1 MTARRPSVLTAL
13 PDVWDGAVVGRLGS
27 RVTVGRRCVDL
38 PDLLAAA
45 HARLGD
51 VALVSPRLRG
61 LDLSAVRDLRL
72 GSVGVLGVVDPDDEA
87 GEAMLRQ
94 LGVRTFVAPDAP
106 AADLYGAVVGALA
119 VPSVPSDGDGDDL
132 TEEDEITR
140 RGQVVAVWG
149 PAGAPGRTTVA
160 VNLAAELALG
170 GREVVLVDVDTQAA
184 SVAQHLAILDEA
196 PGVAA
201 ACRAAE
207 HGTLDVTS
215 FGRLAPE
222 VLPRLRVLTG
232 LPSPDRWPELRSGAI
247 ERMLEVA
254 RLDCD
259 VVVVDCASCL
269 EDDDEL
275 SYDTVA
281 PRRNMAA
288 LTALDV
294 ADQVVVVG
302 AGDPVGLQRLVRG
315 LQDLAGRDVEIGGV
329 VVNRLRASAVG
340 ARPMSRVQS
349 LLERFGGVEAPV
361 LVPLDVERVDAAL
374 LAGTVLH
381 DVAADA
387 PVRHAIASVATALVG

>member
-201 ACRAAE
+201 A
-207 HGTLDVTS
+207 
-215 FGRLAPE
+215 
-222 VLPRLRVLTG
+222 
-232 LPSPDRWPELRSGAI
+232 
-247 ERMLEVA
+247 
-254 RLDCD
+254 
-259 VVVVDCASCL
+259 
-269 EDDDEL
+269 
-275 SYDTVA
+275 
-281 PRRNMAA
+281 
-288 LTALDV
+288 
-294 ADQVVVVG
+294 
-302 AGDPVGLQRLVRG
+302 
-315 LQDLAGRDVEIGGV
+315 
-329 VVNRLRASAVG
+329 
-340 ARPMSRVQS
+340 
-349 LLERFGGVEAPV
+349 
-361 LVPLDVERVDAAL
+361 
-374 LAGTVLH
+374 
-381 DVAADA
+381 
-387 PVRHAIASVATALVG
+387 

>member
-1 MTARRPSVLTAL
+1 MNARRPSVLTAL

-27 RVTVGRRCVDL
+27 RVLVGRRCVDL

-61 LDLSAVRDLRL
+61 LDLSAIRDLRL
-72 GSVGVLGVVDPDDEA
+72 CSVGVLGVVDPGDEA
-87 GEAMLRQ
+87 GEALLRQ
-94 LGVRTFVAPDAP
+94 LGIRAFVGPDAP
-106 AADLYGAVVGALA
+106 APDLYGAVVGALA
-119 VPSVPSDGDGDDL
+119 VPSSTEGSDE
-132 TEEDEITR
+132 TEEATPDEVAP
-140 RGQVVAVWG
+140 RGRVVVVWG

-160 VNLAAELALG
+160 VNLAAELALD

-196 PGVAA
+196 PGIAS

-215 FGRLAPE
+215 FARLAPE

-232 LPSPDRWPELRSGAI
+232 LPSADRWPELRAGAV
-247 ERMLEVA
+247 ERVLDVA

-288 LTALDV
+288 LTALEV

-315 LQDLAGRDVEIGGV
+315 LQELAGREVEAGVV

-340 ARPMSRVQS
+340 PRPTARIQS
-349 LLERFGGVEAPV
+349 LLERFGGVEDPV

-381 DVAADA
+381 DVAPDSA
-387 PVRHAIASVATALVG
+387 VRSAIASVAAAVVR